1 MHTEAGDITQF
12 TMPYSCLI
20 LAGSW
25 LFFLQFSRVS
35 AGLWLVLTL
44 KKMGDK
50 THSGP
55 AEHSHGASLRV
66 DKIPFRQ
73 TTTPIFSYHF
83 SFLGGRHACLKR
95 SQSNRGAKC
104 IMLEWTDAPDEGK
117 KWVWGYW
124 RCRPREG
131 RSILPGTAQR
141 RRRRVTT
148 GSWSSTV
155 AVIPCYK

>member
-1 MHTEAGDITQF
+1 
-12 TMPYSCLI
+12 
-20 LAGSW
+20 
-25 LFFLQFSRVS
+25 
-35 AGLWLVLTL
+35 
-44 KKMGDK
+44 MGDK

-117 KWVWGYW
+117 KMDTRCCCYSAATQSTEKKWVWGYW

-155 AVIPCYK
+155 AQNAAPEI

>member
-1 MHTEAGDITQF
+1 
-12 TMPYSCLI
+12 
-20 LAGSW
+20 
-25 LFFLQFSRVS
+25 
-35 AGLWLVLTL
+35 
-44 KKMGDK
+44 MGDK

-55 AEHSHGASLRV
+55 AEHSHGASLRL

-117 KWVWGYW
+117 KMDTRCCCYSAATQSTEKKWVWGYW

-131 RSILPGTAQR
+131 RSILPGTAQQ